1 MKLIYETK
9 LNDEIVSQI
18 ELIEKIDT
26 TTEEGVRASECATKL
41 IDRSIKLKELE
52 IEKDIQIR
60 KLNDEYELKL
70 KEIENAK
77 KGQMI
82 DIGVKVGMFVASS
95 CLYLYAHKSSLR
107 FEKDDTAS
115 FTTTKEVFKKGLSL
129 LKLN

>member
-18 ELIEKIDT
+18 ELVQKIDT
-26 TTEEGVRASECATKL
+26 TTEDGVRASECLSKL

-52 IEKDIQIR
+52 IESDLQVR
-60 KLNDEYELKL
+60 KLNDEYELKA

-77 KGQMI
+77 QGQMI
-82 DIGVKVGMFVASS
+82 DTGVKVGMFLLSGA
-95 CLYLYAHKSSLR
+95 LYLYAHKSSLR

-115 FTTTKEVFKKGLSL
+115 FMATKEVFKKGLSL
-129 LKLN
+129 LKLG